1 MITEQQME
9 LLKQYKEKAYVNSL
23 LCEQSHNYY
32 VFIKNI
38 INIPLII
45 TNSAMVIINA
55 IITDQDLLKV
65 LNIILNSSTGL
76 ILSLISNFKVYEN
89 IQQFHQLQIKFNKL
103 SHQIDSKITN
113 DINNI
118 STEYVSSVVDDYDAI
133 YESIEFQFPNPIKKR
148 IKKQFENKLSL
159 PTSLTVEIVSHC
171 EEKSCCVK
179 PAPATP

>member
-1 MITEQQME
+1 MISNEQFE
-9 LLKQYKEKAYVNSL
+9 LLKQYKERSYVSCL
-23 LCEQSHNYY
+23 LAEQSHNYY

-55 IITDQDLLKV
+55 IIIDQDLLKV

-118 STEYVSSVVDDYDAI
+118 SVEYINSVIDDYDAI
-133 YESIEFQFPNPIKKR
+133 FESIEFQFPNHIKKR
-148 IKKQFENKLSL
+148 IKDQFKEHLSL
-159 PTSLTVEIVSHC
+159 PTSLSVDLVNNC
-171 EEKSCCVK
+171 ESRSCCSGV
-179 PAPATP
+179 

>member
-9 LLKQYKEKAYVNSL
+9 LLKQYKEKAFVSCL
-23 LCEQSHNYY
+23 LAEQSHSRY

-38 INIPLII
+38 INIPLIV

-76 ILSLISNFKVYEN
+76 ILSLISNFKIYEN
-89 IQQFHQLQIKFNKL
+89 TQQFHQLQIKFNKL

-118 STEYVSSVVDDYDAI
+118 STEYISSVVDDYDGI
-133 YESIEFQFPNPIKKR
+133 YESIEFNFPNSIKKR
-148 IKKQFENKLSL
+148 IKKQFQEKLSL
-159 PTSLTVEIVSHC
+159 PTSLTVDIISC
-171 EEKSCCVK
+171 EEKNCCIQ
-179 PAPATP
+179 PASP

>member
-1 MITEQQME
+1 MISNEQFE
-9 LLKQYKEKAYVNSL
+9 LLKQYKERSYVSSL
-23 LCEQSHNYY
+23 LAEQSQSYY

-55 IITDQDLLKV
+55 IIIDQDLLKV

-89 IQQFHQLQIKFNKL
+89 IQQFSQLQIKFNKL

-118 STEYVSSVVDDYDAI
+118 SVEYINSVVDDYDNI
-133 YESIEFQFPNPIKKR
+133 CESIEFQFPNHIKKR
-148 IKKQFENKLSL
+148 IKNQFKDFLSL
-159 PTSLTVEIVSHC
+159 PTSLSVDLVNNC
-171 EEKSCCVK
+171 ETNSCCSKV
-179 PAPATP
+179 